1 MRKSYNNK
9 SGISIT
15 MFTALVAIY
24 FSVVMNVTF
33 YKELKSIFS
42 SIEEVKAGF
51 VISIPLFLF
60 FALNIIFSLFSW
72 PRITKPFFVIL
83 VILSSMVCYA
93 EYNYGVMFD
102 KDMITNIVETD
113 AGEASAY
120 LSFYALV
127 WVLAIGVTPA
137 IFIMRCTIQPAGKMW
152 LPLLRDKLISIIVS
166 LISLAIIFV
175 FYYQDYASVGR
186 NNSYLRKLIIPTQ
199 YVYSLSGYV
208 KDQYF
213 SSPIPYVKLGEDAK
227 QSDLA
232 IHQSLDKPSVFIFVV
247 GETARSQNYQV
258 NGYGRKTN
266 PYTAEQGIISFQDV
280 DSCGTA
286 TAISVPCMFSNLSH
300 HTFDR
305 DIAEHQDNVLDV
317 LKRAGVDVLWK
328 DNDGGDK
335 GVAKNVKYIEIDRRG
350 NNKFCNGST
359 CYDMAL
365 VESIGKDIDEMKGNR
380 MIFLHLIG
388 SHGPTYFQRYPK
400 DMAYFQPDCA
410 RSDIENC
417 ERETIINSY
426 DNTIRYT
433 DYVLSKVIETLKEK
447 SDQYN
452 TAMMYVSD
460 HGESLGEN
468 GVYLHGLPYRFA
480 PDYQKK
486 VPLMVWLSDGFK
498 QAKSI
503 NASCLREKAM
513 EAGHYSHDNIF
524 HSLLGV
530 MDIETRVYQPDND
543 IFSSC
548 RMP

>member
-1 MRKSYNNK
+1 MKERKYNNY
-9 SGISIT
+9 SVSIT
-15 MFTALVAIY
+15 MFTALSALY
-24 FSVVMNVTF
+24 FAVVVNVPF

-42 SIEEVKAGF
+42 SLEDVKTGF
-51 VISIPLFLF
+51 VISIPLLLF
-60 FALNIIFSLFSW
+60 FALNVVFSLFAW

-83 VILSSMVCYA
+83 VLISSVVCYA
-93 EYNYGVMFD
+93 GYNYGVMFD
-102 KDMITNIVETD
+102 KNMITNIVETD
-113 AGEASAY
+113 VGEASAY
-120 LSFYALV
+120 LSSYAFVWLLV
-127 WVLAIGVTPA
+127 IGVAPA
-137 IFIMRCTIQPAGKMW
+137 IFMIRCSILPAGKLW
-152 LPLLRDKLISIIVS
+152 LPLIRDKIISIILS
-166 LISLAIIFV
+166 LIGIAIIFA

-199 YVYSLSGYV
+199 YGYSLSGYV
-208 KDQYF
+208 KERFF
-213 SSPIPYVKLGEDAK
+213 SAPIPYVNVGEDAK

-232 IHQSLDKPSVFIFVV
+232 LHHSKNNPNLLVFVV
-247 GETARSQNYQV
+247 GETARAQNYQA
-258 NGYGRKTN
+258 NGYTRPTN
-266 PYTAEQGIISFQDV
+266 PYTASQDVISFRDV
-280 DSCGTA
+280 TSCGTA
-286 TAISVPCMFSNLSH
+286 TAISVPCMFSLSPRESFNRH
-300 HTFDR
+300 R
-305 DIAEHQDNVLDV
+305 AEYQDNVIDI
-317 LKRAGVDVLWK
+317 LKRAGVDILWK
-328 DNDGGDK
+328 ENDGGDK
-335 GVAKNVKYIEIDRRG
+335 GVAKNIKKIEIDRRR
-350 NNKFCNGST
+350 KDELCNGST

-365 VESIGKDIDEMKGNR
+365 VENINKDINEMKGNR
-380 MIFLHLIG
+380 VIFLHLIG

-400 DMAYFQPDCA
+400 EMAYFQPDCA

-417 ERETIINSY
+417 EKENIINSY

-498 QAKSI
+498 QAKSL
-503 NASCLREKAM
+503 NASCLQEKAIQK
-513 EAGHYSHDNIF
+513 GYYSHDNIF

-530 MDIETRVYQPDND
+530 MDIETRVYQPNSD

-548 RMP
+548 RM

>member
-1 MRKSYNNK
+1 
-9 SGISIT
+9 

-24 FSVVMNVTF
+24 FSVVINVPF
-33 YKELKSIFS
+33 YKELQSIFS
-42 SIEEVKAGF
+42 SLEDVKTGF

-60 FALNIIFSLFSW
+60 FALNIVFSLFSW
-72 PRITKPFFVIL
+72 PMLTKPFFIIL
-83 VILSSMVCYA
+83 VLLSSIVCYA

-102 KDMITNIVETD
+102 VDMITNIVETD
-113 AGEASAY
+113 TGEARAY
-120 LSFYALV
+120 LSFYALI
-127 WVLAIGVTPA
+127 WVLAIGVAPA

-152 LPLLRDKLISIIVS
+152 LPLLRDKLISITVS
-166 LISLAIIFV
+166 LIALAITFI

-208 KDQYF
+208 KERFF
-213 SSPIPYVKLGEDAK
+213 SAPIPYVNVGEDAK

-232 IHQSLDKPSVFIFVV
+232 LHHSKDKPNLLVFVV
-247 GETARSQNYQV
+247 GETARSQNYQA
-258 NGYGRKTN
+258 NGYTRPTT
-266 PYTAEQGIISFQDV
+266 PYTASQGVISFLDV
-280 DSCGTA
+280 TSCGTA
-286 TAISVPCMFSNLSH
+286 TAISVPCMFSLSPRES
-300 HTFDR
+300 FDR
-305 DIAEHQDNVLDV
+305 HRAEYQDNAIDI
-317 LKRAGVDVLWK
+317 LKRAGVDILWK
-328 DNDGGDK
+328 ENDGGDK
-335 GVAKNVKYIEIDRRG
+335 GVAKNVKKIEIDRRRQDEL
-350 NNKFCNGST
+350 CNGST

-365 VESIGKDIDEMKGNR
+365 IEHINNDIDEMQGNR
-380 MIFLHLIG
+380 IIFLHLIG

-433 DYVLSKVIETLKEK
+433 DYVLSKVIETLKDK

-486 VPLMVWLSDGFK
+486 VPLMVWLSDDFK

-513 EAGHYSHDNIF
+513 ETGHYSHDNIF

-548 RMP
+548 RMQ

>member
-1 MRKSYNNK
+1 MIKSQNHT

-15 MFTALVAIY
+15 MFTTLVAIY
-24 FSVVMNVTF
+24 FSVVINVPF
-33 YKELKSIFS
+33 YKELQSIFS
-42 SIEEVKAGF
+42 SLEEVKTGF

-60 FALNIIFSLFSW
+60 FALNIVFSLFSW
-72 PRITKPFFVIL
+72 PKITKPFFIVL
-83 VILSSMVCYA
+83 VLLSSIVCYA

-102 KDMITNIVETD
+102 VDMITNIVETD
-113 AGEASAY
+113 TGEARAY
-120 LSFYALV
+120 LSFYALI
-127 WVLAIGVTPA
+127 WVLAIGVAPV

-152 LPLLRDKLISIIVS
+152 LPLLRDKLISITVS
-166 LISLAIIFV
+166 LIALAIIFV

-208 KDQYF
+208 KEQYF
-213 SSPIPYVKLGEDAK
+213 SSPIPYVKLGDDAT
-227 QSDLA
+227 QSERA
-232 IHQSLDKPSVFIFVV
+232 IDQSLDKPSVFIFVV
-247 GETARSQNYQV
+247 GETARTQNYQA
-258 NGYGRKTN
+258 NGYDRPTN
-266 PYTAEQGIISFQDV
+266 PYTAGQDVISFRDV
-280 DSCGTA
+280 TSCGTA
-286 TAISVPCMFSNLSH
+286 TAVSVPCMFSLLPRQD
-300 HTFDR
+300 FDR
-305 DIAEHQDNVLDV
+305 HRAENQDNALDI
-317 LKRAGVDVLWK
+317 LQRAGVDILWK
-328 DNDGGDK
+328 ENNGGDK
-335 GVAKNVKYIEIDRRG
+335 GVAKHVKKIEIDRRR
-350 NNKFCNGST
+350 KDAFCNGST

-365 VESIGKDIDEMKGNR
+365 IEHINNDIDEMQGNR
-380 MIFLHLIG
+380 IIFLHLIG

-433 DYVLSKVIETLKEK
+433 DYVLSKVIETLKDK
-447 SDQYN
+447 SDEYN

-513 EAGHYSHDNIF
+513 NTGHYSHDNIF

-548 RMP
+548 RMQ